1 MPNPA
6 PVRRDRRLDWHEA
19 IDKAE
24 STYRAESFGEFWTR
38 SVDPGVAWVHRHSTS
53 AGPYQ
58 QRTT

>member
-1 MPNPA
+1 M
-6 PVRRDRRLDWHEA
+6 RRDRRLDWHEA